1 MINHLT
7 DKILKDSA
15 PEVVIAKSG
24 YFQEIWAEAF
34 ETMQADPPVFYS
46 PMSPPDHKLVMVSV
60 CDVGKI
66 CAQSLLET
74 GTALPSKTHSFDV
87 HGPRLYSTL
96 EVQSA
101 LEEVTGKKPKIV
113 SIQPDRLVS
122 FFGEKVPNQYAEELA
137 EMTAASLPGG
147 LLAAEMEKEGGLV
160 RGKTELVE
168 SLRKIAAGE
177 TSKSASG
184 VF

>member
-1 MINHLT
+1 LT
-7 DKILKDSA
+7 DKILKDSV

-46 PMSPPDHKLVMVSV
+46 PMTPPNHELVMVSIS
-60 CDVGKI
+60 DIGKI
-66 CAQSLLET
+66 CAETLLET
-74 GTALPSKTHSFDV
+74 GKALPSNPHSFDI
-87 HGPRLYSTL
+87 HGPRSYSTL
-96 EVQSA
+96 DVESA
-101 LEEVTGKKPKIV
+101 LEEVTGKKPSIV
-113 SIQPDRLVS
+113 SIEPDQLAS
-122 FFGEKVPNQYAEELA
+122 FFGGKVPSQYAEELA

-147 LLAAEMEKEGGLV
+147 LLAAEMEKEDGIV